1 MECMLLLW
9 DELDD
14 ITHAARHVAGS
25 AMIELAQ
32 VAQPLAATGSLIT
45 VLLLLPF

>member
-25 AMIELAQ
+25 AMTELAE
-32 VAQPLAATGSLIT
+32 VATPLASLM
-45 VLLLLPF
+45 VLLVLPM

>member
-25 AMIELAQ
+25 AMTELAE
-32 VAQPLAATGSLIT
+32 VATPLASLM
-45 VLLLLPF
+45 VLLVLPI

>member
-14 ITHAARHVAGS
+14 ITHAARHVAGA
-25 AMIELAQ
+25 AMVEFAH
-32 VAQPLAATGSLIT
+32 VAAPLATAGSLLT
-45 VLLLLPF
+45 VLLLLPM

>member
-32 VAQPLAATGSLIT
+32 VATPLAPLA
-45 VLLLLPF
+45 VLLLLPI

>member
-25 AMIELAQ
+25 AMTELAQ
-32 VAQPLAATGSLIT
+32 VAEPLATAGSLIT
-45 VLLLLPF
+45 VLLLLPI

>member
-25 AMIELAQ
+25 AMVELAQ
-32 VAQPLAATGSLIT
+32 VATPLASLA
-45 VLLLLPF
+45 VLLLLPI